1 MRWTDRCEGQALCD
15 VANVK
20 SFLFLMWAGK
30 VPTAHRG
37 PYLLPQLLPPAAG
50 VAGWLSHV
58 DHLKSYLRASML
70 APQSP
75 GVAGLLSHIDHLTS
89 YLRAGIWLPSCWGSR
104 FAQAEPEPEPSLSRF
119 AEPYI
124 AVRPGH
130 T

>member
-1 MRWTDRCEGQALCD
+1 MNNRKGRPT
-15 VANVK
+15 VAVWPIVAK
-20 SFLFLMWAGK
+20 C
-30 VPTAHRG
+30 PAHRG

-89 YLRAGIWLPSCWGSR
+89 YLRAGIWLVAPQLLACAGVAGLLRLSL
-104 FAQAEPEPEPSLSRF
+104 SLSR
-119 AEPYI
+119 A
-124 AVRPGH
+124 
-130 T
+130 

>member
-1 MRWTDRCEGQALCD
+1 
-15 VANVK
+15 VV
-20 SFLFLMWAGK
+20 SFLWGTRK
-30 VPTAHRG
+30 GRPTVWPIVAKCPAHRG